1 MSFFF
6 RTLSDANDASW
17 VHQPVTYLV
26 VAAVCLVI
34 ALRYLRR
41 ALSPIGALVQAVTA
55 AVIVTS
61 AAVLA
66 FAMLLVAAYATTTH

>member
-1 MSFFF
+1 MSFLF
-6 RTLSDANDASW
+6 RILSAANDASW